1 MDAPGGDIEA
11 VVGSFLNLPSVPAL
25 TQPTE
30 TKAASAEENTSAG
43 DANNDECESSDDGDN
58 DSEDGDDDAGNQMD
72 LMLAMMRL
80 LQKQM
85 PKKKK
90 AGVSKSKSKSKPSE
104 SAAPLLNGKGTAMDQ
119 EQLLTVLSKALSTMD
134 SPDDEPATST
144 PKQKRAKL
152 SAASAKPPLARQMPQ
167 LARPSADVA
176 APAQQKG
183 GCGAEGGEDTI
194 LHCFMDQLPQI
205 DGHLDAMIAAADAP
219 VDPQDAQPSPT
230 EHVSSSAGGSARG
243 CSAQQNNARDDG
255 AGSGSRLPP
264 PNTPHFSAHE
274 RQTAPV
280 ARPNVMD
287 RFGGVGED
295 LSAEQPLGFPV
306 RFGNNRMDDGFAD
319 GDGNHTAGNG
329 SHGYNDGSN
338 GCDDGGM
345 GYDDM
350 GGDDMDDWMPR
361 SRGRKDRQVA
371 GGRIKARS
379 MAERQRRERISEG
392 LQKLRMAV
400 RGHGDTATML
410 DNAVAYVQ
418 ALQRRVTSL
427 ETNMLLHQASCGG
440 LAFPWTSCDDKAA
453 VSNPEAPV
461 AANSND
467 KPAGKSGGKSGKAKA
482 RKAAQRATQKQLLAA
497 IMEALADSE
506 DTDEPSAPDSP
517 TAASPSPAKRAKQ
530 APSDA
535 AASRRLPQLDS
546 LSNSSPASSGNPSS
560 ALLDSFLGQLPQV
573 DMHLD
578 AIIAALDGPAADAQP
593 AAGQTGSS
601 SAAMAQMRAAAPV
614 APTAAVDGSEAEVS
628 RQLRRA
634 LGAAIL
640 RCEPCPAPA
649 AFAAPAPP
657 AAALPVLSHAT
668 PVGRT
673 LAHHGPLQMPIRLP
687 TVPSAAPA
695 PLAIPA
701 PEAAACMN
709 NDNSDDDMAGF
720 GGSPAC
726 GGANGAADDVD
737 DWMPRSR
744 GRKDRQV
751 AGGRIKARSMAE
763 RQRRERISE
772 GLQKLRMVV
781 RGHGDTATMLDNAV
795 AYVDALQ
802 RRVSA
807 LETTLLLHKA
817 SCKHPGQ
824 TDCALAS
831 PGESSEL
838 L

>member
-1 MDAPGGDIEA
+1 MALADIDQSPFEHLFDLDMPACADASDIDAA
-11 VVGSFLNLPSVPAL
+11 VDSFLNLPDPAF
-25 TQPTE
+25 
-30 TKAASAEENTSAG
+30 SW
-43 DANNDECESSDDGDN
+43 
-58 DSEDGDDDAGNQMD
+58 
-72 LMLAMMRL
+72 
-80 LQKQM
+80 
-85 PKKKK
+85 
-90 AGVSKSKSKSKPSE
+90 
-104 SAAPLLNGKGTAMDQ
+104 
-119 EQLLTVLSKALSTMD
+119 
-134 SPDDEPATST
+134 
-144 PKQKRAKL
+144 
-152 SAASAKPPLARQMPQ
+152 PP
-167 LARPSADVA
+167 
-176 APAQQKG
+176 
-183 GCGAEGGEDTI
+183 
-194 LHCFMDQLPQI
+194 
-205 DGHLDAMIAAADAP
+205 
-219 VDPQDAQPSPT
+219 
-230 EHVSSSAGGSARG
+230 
-243 CSAQQNNARDDG
+243 
-255 AGSGSRLPP
+255 
-264 PNTPHFSAHE
+264 
-274 RQTAPV
+274 
-280 ARPNVMD
+280 
-287 RFGGVGED
+287 
-295 LSAEQPLGFPV
+295 
-306 RFGNNRMDDGFAD
+306 
-319 GDGNHTAGNG
+319 
-329 SHGYNDGSN
+329 
-338 GCDDGGM
+338 
-345 GYDDM
+345 
-350 GGDDMDDWMPR
+350 
-361 SRGRKDRQVA
+361 
-371 GGRIKARS
+371 
-379 MAERQRRERISEG
+379 
-392 LQKLRMAV
+392 
-400 RGHGDTATML
+400 
-410 DNAVAYVQ
+410 
-418 ALQRRVTSL
+418 
-427 ETNMLLHQASCGG
+427 
-440 LAFPWTSCDDKAA
+440 CDDKAA
-453 VSNPEAPV
+453 ASNPEAPV
-461 AANSND
+461 AAKSRG

-497 IMEALADSE
+497 IMEALAESD
-506 DTDEPSAPDSP
+506 DTDEPSSP
-517 TAASPSPAKRAKQ
+517 ESESLAPSPAKRAKQ
-530 APSDA
+530 APGDV

-578 AIIAALDGPAADAQP
+578 AIIASLDGPAADAAQP

-601 SAAMAQMRAAAPV
+601 SAAVGQVRAAGNNCDAERVLMRSSSTSTPV

-640 RCEPCPAPA
+640 RSEPCPAPA

-657 AAALPVLSHAT
+657 AAALPVLSHAAQ
-668 PVGRT
+668 VGRT

-687 TVPSAAPA
+687 TANGAAPSAPSAAHA
-695 PLAIPA
+695 PLAMSA
-701 PEAAACMN
+701 REAAACMQ

-831 PGESSEL
+831 PGESAEL